1 MAQPKNDNVETSVET
16 SVDNKEVISVK
27 SVSDLVEL
35 REQLKQSKKKQDNA
49 NMEFTSIPEEGV
61 FHRIGV
67 KEFTLKD
74 DDGKSTTVKSLGIF
88 TKNGEFI
95 SENTLTKQNLGEVL
109 TSVKTGARK
118 GLFILKS
125 DRLTSLN
132 KFGATLNAQMLKL
145 QGKSFTTVKKDIRN
159 YQQQYL
165 TSETFNEVCQEDN
178 SPASLESA
186 LKKTEIVNGYTF
198 IIS

>member
-1 MAQPKNDNVETSVET
+1 M
-16 SVDNKEVISVK
+16 
-27 SVSDLVEL
+27 
-35 REQLKQSKKKQDNA
+35 
-49 NMEFTSIPEEGV
+49 
-61 FHRIGV
+61 
-67 KEFTLKD
+67 
-74 DDGKSTTVKSLGIF
+74 
-88 TKNGEFI
+88 
-95 SENTLTKQNLGEVL
+95 L
-109 TSVKTGARK
+109 TSVKTGARN

-125 DRLTSLN
+125 DRLTSLH